1 MIFRQQLFRIS
12 NTVSV
17 QSKFFAIAHD
27 DFAEAQLLHVSAVKD
42 RLDGGSEETMGY
54 ASKYVSELAD
64 IVDINMGCPAPKV
77 VKNGDGSKLLLNP
90 ELIGDIVQEVV
101 KTVEKPVTVKMR
113 KGWDKNNINA
123 VEVAKIIEQAGAS
136 AITIHGRTREEYY
149 SGRAD
154 LDIIKQVKESV
165 NIPVIG
171 NGDIK
176 SIEDAN
182 KMFEYCNVDGIMI
195 GRATIGNPWI
205 INDIIK
211 GEKREISNEEKL
223 KVLKQHIE
231 LAVAEKG
238 EYIAVREIINK
249 ITKKI
254 NEIIDDKKKTEDDKW
269 YELYKIDIEEFD
281 KPDDYI
287 EYKLKY
293 KKKFIN
299 KVIQYAENKKV
310 IEMGCGTGLMA
321 GYLQKLG
328 LDVIALDLS
337 QAVLNY
343 ACEIAKQSN
352 IISPCKYEQ
361 GDILNLKY
369 KPNTFDVS
377 YSNGVLEHFT
387 DEEII
392 EILKQQMNIS
402 KYVIFGIPST
412 YFNMNEKML
421 GNERGLTLKE
431 WKSLINKAGGKLV
444 EQTSFHYYKFY
455 RRIFEVKKWL
465 KPKAFWLF
473 VIEKK

>member
-1 MIFRQQLFRIS
+1 MYIKKIKIGNVELENNILLAPMAGVTDLSFRKICKKYGNPGLVCTEMISSKGLFYNDKKTEQFLELNEEKRPIAIQIFG
-12 NTVSV
+12 NDPSV
-17 QSKFFAIAHD
+17 M
-27 DFAEAQLLHVSAVKD
+27 AEAAKKV
-42 RLDGGSEETMGY
+42 
-54 ASKYVSELAD
+54 ELYAD
-64 IVDINMGCPAPKV
+64 IIDINMGCPAPKV

-238 EYIAVREIINK
+238 EYIAVREMRKHICWYIKNLKESSK
-249 ITKKI
+249 IREKI
-254 NEIIDDKKKTEDDKW
+254 NRIEDVN
-269 YELYKIDIEEFD
+269 ELEACLEE
-281 KPDDYI
+281 
-287 EYKLKY
+287 
-293 KKKFIN
+293 
-299 KVIQYAENKKV
+299 
-310 IEMGCGTGLMA
+310 
-321 GYLQKLG
+321 
-328 LDVIALDLS
+328 
-337 QAVLNY
+337 
-343 ACEIAKQSN
+343 
-352 IISPCKYEQ
+352 
-361 GDILNLKY
+361 
-369 KPNTFDVS
+369 
-377 YSNGVLEHFT
+377 
-387 DEEII
+387 
-392 EILKQQMNIS
+392 
-402 KYVIFGIPST
+402 
-412 YFNMNEKML
+412 YF
-421 GNERGLTLKE
+421 
-431 WKSLINKAGGKLV
+431 KSL
-444 EQTSFHYYKFY
+444 
-455 RRIFEVKKWL
+455 
-465 KPKAFWLF
+465 
-473 VIEKK
+473 